1 MTKSTREK
9 DIEKVEYEGLRHVP
23 IETQQNY
30 EIMDEYDEHGRVVS
44 RQHVLSRDNKQGE
57 EMKDYSD
64 TP

>member
-1 MTKSTREK
+1 VTKSTREK
-9 DIEKVEYEGLRHVP
+9 PVEPVQYEGLRHAP

-44 RQHVLSRDNKQGE
+44 RQHMLSQDNKQGE